1 MNAYMKIRREN
12 KMSREE
18 LAERLQ
24 LPVGTIV
31 CIEKATTP
39 VPSMHFKENFK
50 RIFNVTDSVI
60 EAVQENG

>member
-1 MNAYMKIRREN
+1 
-12 KMSREE
+12 MSREE